1 MEISTIENTT
11 QYQTETPLTGGVYE
25 CRENSVYNNIK
36 FKLEEIIN
44 FITKKDDDL
53 TLDEQI
59 NNMFLD
65 LDFGSEFNIDASKI
79 GVNDAIFF
87 VNLLNQNELINY
99 SVDNGKITLDCNER
113 QISVTSSLLNV
124 LKTSIETN
132 KPIRLDFD
140 ENVTVILRMDKQ
152 GKIQTHFIPGN
163 AEVEQYL
170 KNNILCLKQAFDEQ
184 EINYSYLGYSKNPK
198 QRQKEQRSK
207 K

>member
-99 SVDNGKITLDCNER
+99 SVDNGKITLDCNKR

-124 LKTSIETN
+124 LKTSIETMTVLKVKAVN
-132 KPIRLDFD
+132 IKIT
-140 ENVTVILRMDKQ
+140 NVNSDNQ
-152 GKIQTHFIPGN
+152 
-163 AEVEQYL
+163 
-170 KNNILCLKQAFDEQ
+170 
-184 EINYSYLGYSKNPK
+184 
-198 QRQKEQRSK
+198 
-207 K
+207 